1 MFDYIKQILVEKFQ
15 VEAAAIA
22 PGAVLEDLDLDSLD
36 AVELSL
42 VLEDRYGTRI
52 SEEEI
57 IQARTIDDIIHL
69 AESRTGVA

>member
-1 MFDYIKQILVEKFQ
+1 VFDYIKQILVEKFQ